1 MLAAISGVLG
11 VVNLVVVCGNIFV
24 LYVLASQKSL
34 HSPTNFLV
42 LSLTI
47 SDLLLGIVILP
58 FAIMQ
63 EHRQEWIFGE
73 TWCTLWLALD
83 VWLST
88 ASIYN
93 LLAISF
99 DRYMAVR
106 QPIKY
111 PIISSTRVIR
121 LMIFGVWVVSFGLA
135 FLLWVLQTRAASKS
149 VLCVPLTLPDEY
161 ILFSASFSFVVPAFV
176 MVALNVSIFATVLK
190 TGRSRCVSVKSG
202 AEMRIHRGNN
212 SARYQGLQQQLVRS
226 KSGDHDEQRKVTKC
240 SVVISR
246 ASNTTANTTPSGS
259 VMNLTLALDSG
270 QLTIRTFLSHMM
282 VVSIVP
288 NKTKRTDIFPHLA
301 SGGRGRGARYS
312 MRTELRVARTT
323 AVVVGAFVICWSP
336 FTTIYVL
343 QAYEMCSL
351 FSGCIPSWVFLLA
364 FWLGYSN
371 SAVNPLLYAAF
382 SRDFRAA
389 FRKVL
394 LRKQSSLKSF

>member
-1 MLAAISGVLG
+1 
-11 VVNLVVVCGNIFV
+11 
-24 LYVLASQKSL
+24 
-34 HSPTNFLV
+34 
-42 LSLTI
+42 
-47 SDLLLGIVILP
+47 
-58 FAIMQ
+58 MQ

-270 QLTIRTFLSHMM
+270 QLSTTDIPKCPSPRGEPDSPPPPPSPLPPAIRTFLSHMM